1 MSDQEHTQDDSTD
14 DSTHHDHDAA
24 HNSDRTPPAG
34 VVPVLD
40 PRPERRLLRAG
51 GSSGYLDV
59 VVRVAQSPNHA
70 QAERSPVHVSL
81 VIDRSGSMS
90 GDKVRTAKRAAL
102 AVLDGLS
109 EQDTAAVVV
118 FDDHIDVVQAE
129 EPVTALVKAH
139 VAAELA
145 SIDARGST
153 ALHEGWLVGCRAIAA
168 DSNEPSVA
176 ARTGVRR
183 CFLLTDGQANIGL
196 TAPEALAQAAAQVRE
211 MAHVSTSTFGIGA
224 DYDEELL
231 GPMAEAGGGQFHH
244 LRTTQEIATTFVG
257 ELEQMLGTL
266 ARDARLEI
274 KATRGIA
281 VELVSAYPWRAG
293 APTPADSGRWVAT
306 LGDLVGGEDRH
317 VVVSLNFPPVDA
329 ATRAHT
335 VQVRLTWQ
343 DEAGSHTTA
352 WQQCAFRYAESDA
365 AYDAEARDETVL
377 HYAAKHL
384 SDRAQREAIRA
395 RKGGDLERVRTT
407 SRNAFLSLSS
417 LALSADDDV
426 LIDELKS
433 LAAMEDELSALA
445 PDSASLKERYYQSQL
460 RSRSKPDMREWDKR
474 RQRRDADP
482 QPPNDH
488 PAPNDPADGTLP
500 PAGS

>member
-1 MSDQEHTQDDSTD
+1 MSDQEYTQDDSDHLAHD
-14 DSTHHDHDAA
+14 DA
-24 HNSDRTPPAG
+24 HNRDQTPPAG

-51 GSSGYLDV
+51 GSSSFLDV
-59 VVRVAQSPNHA
+59 VVRVAKSPSRA
-70 QAERSPVHVSL
+70 QPERSPVHVAL

-90 GDKVRTAKRAAL
+90 GEKIRTAKRAAL
-102 AVLDGLS
+102 AVLDGLN
-109 EQDTAAVVV
+109 ERDTAAVVV
-118 FDDHIDVVQAE
+118 FDTRIDVVQAE

-145 SIDARGST
+145 SIDARGNT

-168 DSNEPSVA
+168 DSDESSVEA
-176 ARTGVRR
+176 HAGVRR
-183 CFLLTDGQANIGL
+183 CFLLTDGQANVGL

-244 LRTTQEIATTFVG
+244 LRSPQEIATTFVG

-281 VELVSAYPWRAG
+281 VGLVSTYPWQAG
-293 APTPADSGRWVAT
+293 APSPADSGRWVAA

-317 VVVSLNFPPVDA
+317 VVVSLNFPPADA

-343 DEAGSHTTA
+343 DEVGSHTTA

-365 AYDAEARDETVL
+365 AYDAESRDETVL

-407 SRNAFLSLSS
+407 TRDALFSLSR
-417 LALSADDDV
+417 LALSQDDAV

-433 LAAMEDELSALA
+433 LAAMEDELSALL
-445 PDSASLKERYYQSQL
+445 PDSVLLKERYYKSQL
-460 RSRSKPDMREWDKR
+460 RASSKPDLRERDR
-474 RQRRDADP
+474 RRLARNADP
-482 QPPNDH
+482 QPPND
-488 PAPNDPADGTLP
+488 PAGGTPP